1 MEKQVIV
8 AGHICLDVIP
18 TFSQV
23 GTQVSLVP
31 GSLYHVGSSL
41 MAPGGVVANTGVA
54 LHRLGFNTR
63 LIGKIGED
71 AFGEE
76 ILKRLDEVD
85 PDLRIGMAIHDDA
98 ITSYTIVI
106 NPPGMDRIFLHCPGA
121 NDTFTNQDISN
132 QQIDDALFFHFG
144 YPPLMKQM
152 CLNDGHE
159 IKTLFQRMKDKQ
171 IVTSLDMA
179 LPDPSSENE
188 TTNWDSLLQKTLPFV
203 DIFFPSLEEI
213 VYMVDEDKYKQLK
226 AVGEGNLADII
237 DELYLSS
244 LATKFLDYGAAVIV
258 IKLGESGLFIKTTND
273 MDRLIATNIKS
284 LSHNISLIS
293 WQGKEFLTPC
303 FQVDVKGTTGA
314 GDTTIGGFIGSM
326 MKGFTPEK
334 AATYAC
340 AVGAYSVEVVDATS
354 NIPNWNKIEARIA
367 SDWGRVIPKIDCRK
381 TNYNKFKDW

>member
-1 MEKQVIV
+1 LEKQVIV

-18 TFSQV
+18 TFTQL
-23 GTQVSLVP
+23 GIQVSLVP
-31 GSLYHVGSSL
+31 GSLHHVGPSL
-41 MAPGGVVANTGVA
+41 MATGGAVANTGVA

-63 LIGKIGED
+63 LIGKVGED

-85 PDLRIGMAIHDDA
+85 PDLRVGMAIHDDA
-98 ITSYTIVI
+98 VTSYTIVI

-121 NDTFTNQDISN
+121 NDTFTNQDVSD
-132 QQIDDALFFHFG
+132 QQMDDAIFFHFG

-152 CLNDGHE
+152 CLNNGHE
-159 IKTLFQRMKDKQ
+159 LKILFQRMKDKN

-188 TTNWDSLLQKTLPFV
+188 AINWDSLLQKTLPFV
-203 DIFFPSLEEI
+203 DFFFPSLEEI
-213 VYMVDEDKYKQLK
+213 VYMVDKEKYKQLK
-226 AVGEGNLADII
+226 AVGEGNLTEIV

-244 LATKFLDYGAAVIV
+244 LASKLLDYGAAVIV
-258 IKLGESGLFIKTTND
+258 IKLGESGVYIQTTND

-284 LSHNISLIS
+284 LSHDISHTS

-314 GDTTIGGFIGSM
+314 GDTTIAGFIGGV
-326 MKGFTPEK
+326 MKGFTPNK

-340 AVGAYSVEVVDATS
+340 AVGAYCVEVVDATS
-354 NIPNWNKIEARIA
+354 NIPNWNKIEARVA
-367 SDWGRVIPKIDCRK
+367 RDWGRVKPKIDCRK
-381 TNYNKFKDW
+381 IEYNKFKDT